1 MRIGSK
7 NKQTVK
13 ALGNTGDETAM
24 GFSFVSHYLHMKVV
38 QVFE

>member
-1 MRIGSK
+1 MRIRSK

-13 ALGNTGDETAM
+13 AQGNTSDETAM
-24 GFSFVSHYLHMKVV
+24 GFSFVSHCLHMKVV